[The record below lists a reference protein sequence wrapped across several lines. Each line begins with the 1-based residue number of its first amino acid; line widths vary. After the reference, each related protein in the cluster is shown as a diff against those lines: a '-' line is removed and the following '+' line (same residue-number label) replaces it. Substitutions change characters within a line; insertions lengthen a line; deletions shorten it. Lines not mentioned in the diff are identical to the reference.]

1 MEAQKELNQLRNEL
15 EACRTD
21 NNNTRI
27 MDAVQTLNKIEYI
40 ISTQPNNSDKEFT
53 TQNHFYNQ
61 PNNSGEE
68 QKLFVEM
75 KIWDGSSYLMARC
88 PDEDEQ
94 MSITVKDRYKSIF
107 SLSLEQAKDLA
118 EYLLEHVDNATNKS
132 RK

>member
-1 MEAQKELNQLRNEL
+1 MEAKILEVLNQWDLSCAEEPQL
-15 EACRTD
+15 KKDLAKQIAD
-21 NNNTRI
+21 
-27 MDAVQTLNKIEYI
+27 TL
-40 ISTQPNNSDKEFT
+40 THQPNNSDKEFT

-118 EYLLEHVDNATNKS
+118 EYLLSHVDNAIKANT
-132 RK
+132 